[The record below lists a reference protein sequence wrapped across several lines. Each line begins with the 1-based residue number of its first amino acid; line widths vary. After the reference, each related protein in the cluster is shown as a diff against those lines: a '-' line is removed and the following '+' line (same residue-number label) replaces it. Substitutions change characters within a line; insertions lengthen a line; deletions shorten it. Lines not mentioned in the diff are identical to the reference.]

1 MLLEGTSVRSTERLT
16 GVHRDTILS
25 VLVEAGEACER
36 FLSRTLRNIKVDDVE
51 ADEIWSFVHCKE
63 KTRLAKGYGETRGD
77 AWCYVGIERTSK
89 LVLAWHMGK
98 RSTPDTIDFMAKLR
112 RATADDRFQ
121 LSTDKYL
128 PYRVAVPAWFGRD
141 IDFAQIA
148 KVYGNP
154 PERGPEARY
163 SPGEVVDIIVTVRS
177 GNPDPDRIC
186 TSHVERSNL
195 SIRTSLRRLTRLVI
209 GHSKKWEN
217 HRAALALYFAHYNLC
232 RVHTTLTNR
241 CEAKT
246 TPAMAAGLT
255 DHVWS
260 VGELLTN
267 AV

>member
-1 MLLEGTSVRSTERLT
+1 MLLEGSSVRSTERIT

-36 FLSRTLRNIKVDDVE
+36 FLSRLVQNVKVDDVE
-51 ADEIWSFVHCKE
+51 ADEIWSFVGCKE
-63 KTRLAKGYGETRGD
+63 KTRLAKGYGEEKGD
-77 AWCYVGIERTSK
+77 AWCYVGLERTSK
-89 LVLAWHMGK
+89 LILAWHMGK
-98 RSTPDTIDFMAKLR
+98 RSTQDTLDFTAKLR

-121 LSTDKYL
+121 ISTDGYA
-128 PYRVAVPAWFGRD
+128 PYRLAVPAWFGQGA
-141 IDFAQIA
+141 DFAQLA
-148 KVYGNP
+148 KTYGSP

-163 SPGEVVDIIVTVRS
+163 SPGEVIGVVITIRTGD
-177 GNPDPDRIC
+177 PDPDRIC

-232 RVHTTLTNR
+232 RDHTTLRERTG
-241 CEAKT
+241 AKC

-260 VGELLTN
+260 VGELLAN
-267 AV
+267 AA